1 MLSDV
6 NTFALGIVAGILVT
20 VGGDLVR
27 YYFYRPRLVIG
38 SDRPEIAEN
47 YSIHSLPIRNVGRHV
62 SERVQGFISFQTI
75 DSRDVIPDT
84 ELKYSRDLAKDLA
97 KFGVTSDE
105 TVYLRAGM
113 MREIDNEPLSWAA
126 VDSRSHIDIHPQ
138 TGQLLDVCR
147 FVRIEGYQQIQIP
160 SRLGWQSLLTSLRP
174 RNHNIKIT
182 AVGIDSRPVSKKF
195 TIRYEGDDVKLIEGW
210 R

>member
-6 NTFALGIVAGILVT
+6 NTFAIGIIAGILVT
-20 VGGDLVR
+20 VGADLIR
-27 YYFYRPRLVIG
+27 YYFLRPRLVIG

-47 YSIHSLPIRNVGRHV
+47 YSIHSLIIRNVGRRV
-62 SERVQGFISFQTI
+62 SERVQGFISFQRI
-75 DSRDVIPDT
+75 DSKDVVPDT
-84 ELKYSRDLAKDLA
+84 ELKYSKDLVKDLA

-105 TVYLRAGM
+105 TVYLRGGM
-113 MREIDNEPLSWAA
+113 IREIDNEPLGWAA

-147 FVRIEGYQQIQIP
+147 YVRVEGYQQIQIP

-174 RNHNIKIT
+174 RNYNIKVT
-182 AVGIDSRPVSKKF
+182 AVGIDTRMVSKKF
-195 TIRYEGDDVKLIEGW
+195 TMRYEGDDIKLIEGW